1 MIEWLQVVKAD
12 IARLDKMSEAEKFR
26 YWCLKLVDVP
36 YVWGAENLSGVDCSG
51 TICFAL
57 WMLGYN
63 IRLNAQGLYDQI
75 YVKPTSDLAN
85 NQEVMAVFYG
95 KEKMTHVTPVVGRYV
110 ILDAA
115 SVNEPTRLKT
125 ARGVRLWYEQ
135 RGYKTEW
142 RQIDWAKVKE
152 LSRLDKSSWDVDPA
166 LQLLRGK

>member
-1 MIEWLQVVKAD
+1 MIEWLLVIKAD
-12 IARLDKMSEAEKFR
+12 IARLDKMSDAEKFR

-36 YVWGAENLSGVDCSG
+36 YVWGKENLCDVDCSG

-63 IRLNAQGLYDQI
+63 IRINAQGVYDEI
-75 YVKPTSDLAN
+75 YTKAVDDYES
-85 NQEVMAVFYG
+85 NQTVVAIFYG

-110 ILDAA
+110 VLDA
-115 SVNEPTRLKT
+115 STENKPTRLKT
-125 ARGVRLWYEQ
+125 VISVRNWYEQ

-142 RQIDWAKVKE
+142 REIDWPKLKE

-166 LQLLRGK
+166 LKLLRGA